1 MAVVESIQSMPRALK
16 WASFAGVF
24 MILYFA
30 AVEPALGHLD
40 RVNAK
45 ADIMRVQL
53 VALQQQL
60 LERES
65 NIAALSKG
73 LQDHGPAV
81 APGPADDR
89 GDQVYDLLREVTTEL
104 GILDG
109 WRFVP
114 GELGLQSP
122 ALEREFVQPADELVR
137 LTFTFSFEA
146 SPEDVME
153 TISRFEASP
162 AVQSISSLRIG
173 LGQDGRRTLS
183 VQMVLESWAM
193 RGRERR

>member
-1 MAVVESIQSMPRALK
+1 MALADSIQSMPRALK
-16 WASFAGVF
+16 WAAFAVVF
-24 MILYFA
+24 MVLYFA
-30 AVEPALGHLD
+30 AVEPALGRLD

-45 ADIMRVQL
+45 ADTMRVQL

-60 LERES
+60 RERES

-89 GDQVYDLLREVTTEL
+89 GDEVYDLLREVTTEL

-114 GELGLQSP
+114 GELGFQSP
-122 ALEREFVQPADELVR
+122 ALEREFVQPSEDLVR
-137 LTFTFSFEA
+137 LTFTFTFEA
-146 SPEDVME
+146 PPEDVME

-173 LGQDGRRTLS
+173 LGQEDRRTLS
-183 VQMVLESWAM
+183 VQMVLESWAVK
-193 RGRERR
+193 GRQR